1 MKAAIPVLMISLV
14 QAPSKLTT
22 FKCGPK
28 YIRILSSEAR
38 DASAVAFEVLGL
50 TIFTATVLT
59 FVSFGS
65 CKEPISL
72 ASTTTPNCPAPKC
85 FPLSLKTAS

>member
-1 MKAAIPVLMISLV
+1 MRNEPAIPVLMISLV

-28 YIRILSSEAR
+28 CIRILSSDAR
-38 DASAVAFEVLGL
+38 DASAVAFEVVPLGL
-50 TIFTATVLT
+50 IILTATVLT
-59 FVSFGS
+59 LLSFGS
-65 CKEPISL
+65 CKEPSCL

-85 FPLSLKTAS
+85 FPLC